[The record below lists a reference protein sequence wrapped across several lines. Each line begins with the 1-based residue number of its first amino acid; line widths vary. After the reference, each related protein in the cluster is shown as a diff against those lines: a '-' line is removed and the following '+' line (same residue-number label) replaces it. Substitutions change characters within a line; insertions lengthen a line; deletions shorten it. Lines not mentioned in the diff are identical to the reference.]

1 MRKEDKQLLV
11 EALVEDLKKYDTV
24 YVTDIEALNA
34 EVTSQ
39 LRRTCFK
46 RDIQLK
52 VVKNTLLRKAME
64 LSGKD
69 FSELYPV
76 LKGNSAIFLSE
87 TGNAPAKLIQEFRKK
102 NQKPVLKGAYV
113 QEVCFLGDDNL
124 NTLAT
129 LKSRTELIA
138 DIAAMLQSPARSV
151 IGALQGQ
158 GQKIAGILK
167 TLSEK
172 AA

>member
-11 EALVEDLKKYDTV
+11 EALVEDLKKYDTI
-24 YVTDIEALNA
+24 YVADIEALNA

-102 NQKPVLKGAYV
+102 NQKPLLKGAYV
-113 QEVCFLGDDNL
+113 QEVCFVGDDML

-138 DIAAMLQSPARSV
+138 DIALMLQSPARSV